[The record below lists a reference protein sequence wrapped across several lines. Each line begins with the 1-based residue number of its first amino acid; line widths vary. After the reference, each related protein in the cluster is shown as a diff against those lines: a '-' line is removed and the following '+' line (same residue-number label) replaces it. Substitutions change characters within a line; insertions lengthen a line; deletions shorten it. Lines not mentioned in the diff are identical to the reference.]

1 MISSIPEKQERSK
14 IIEKSVNIYNRQL
27 NITDILRDPKILRE
41 WAHLSLEARCGI
53 IKEKY
58 GIEMSRYTLANCYKE
73 LNIGYLKIH
82 SSFYSARSEEAMVEL
97 RVAYIKRIFKYMIEG
112 REIVYMDETST
123 DCWATRSK
131 IWQPRNSVLPL
142 VV

>member
-1 MISSIPEKQERSK
+1 MISSLPEKQERRK
-14 IIEKSVNIYNRQL
+14 IIEQSVNIGNQHF
-27 NITDILRDPKILRE
+27 NITDLLKDPKILRE
-41 WAHLSLEARCGI
+41 WANLSLEARCGI

-82 SSFYSARSEEAMVEL
+82 SSFYSARSEEAMVGL
-97 RVAYIKRIFKYMIEG
+97 RVTFIKKIFKYMMEG

-123 DCWATRSK
+123 NCWAARSK
-131 IWQPRNSVLPL
+131 IWQPKNSVLPL

>member
-1 MISSIPEKQERSK
+1 MISSLPEKQERRK
-14 IIEKSVNIYNRQL
+14 IIEQSVNIGNQHF
-27 NITDILRDPKILRE
+27 NITDLLKDPKILRE

-82 SSFYSARSEEAMVEL
+82 SSFYSARSEEAMVGL
-97 RVAYIKRIFKYMIEG
+97 RVIFIKKIFKYMMEG

-131 IWQPRNSVLPL
+131 IW
-142 VV
+142 

>member
-1 MISSIPEKQERSK
+1 MISSLPEKQERRK
-14 IIEKSVNIYNRQL
+14 IIEQSVNIGNQHF
-27 NITDILRDPKILRE
+27 NITDLLKDPKILRE

-82 SSFYSARSEEAMVEL
+82 SSFYSARSEEAMVGL
-97 RVAYIKRIFKYMIEG
+97 R
-112 REIVYMDETST
+112 
-123 DCWATRSK
+123 
-131 IWQPRNSVLPL
+131 N
-142 VV
+142 